1 MMVKADFNGEREL
14 LAWMRVLQFVELS
27 AIHLDL
33 SNRRARLPA
42 ELLALKGS
50 GRSELTTWKIFE
62 RRSSVVQ
69 AADRLVYRLEG
80 LRRTYSFRLNSFGS
94 MLLVEEKPA
103 LIRELTGLNEEV
115 EQFKAAYAIAIVK
128 AYEETLEK
136 MLAQVLQLAQVR
148 QVEGEELEAYA
159 RRRLQLALGKPE
171 RFLASMRVKVV
182 YKNMTVEMLT
192 DGDFRREL
200 QSFPKVIRALAAAGL
215 EVSR

>member
-1 MMVKADFNGEREL
+1 
-14 LAWMRVLQFVELS
+14 
-27 AIHLDL
+27 
-33 SNRRARLPA
+33 
-42 ELLALKGS
+42 
-50 GRSELTTWKIFE
+50 
-62 RRSSVVQ
+62 
-69 AADRLVYRLEG
+69 
-80 LRRTYSFRLNSFGS
+80 
-94 MLLVEEKPA
+94 MLLMEEKPA
-103 LIRELTGLNEEV
+103 LIRELTCLNEEV

-148 QVEGEELEAYA
+148 QVEGEEL
-159 RRRLQLALGKPE
+159 E